1 MARLSLQ
8 SACLRTESRR
18 GRAAV
23 GSLGFAMTP
32 DNDVAL
38 PLTRRE
44 RLIELLLVVAMIY
57 FTIAL
62 MGP

>member
-1 MARLSLQ
+1 
-8 SACLRTESRR
+8 
-18 GRAAV
+18 
-23 GSLGFAMTP
+23 MTP

-44 RLIELLLVVAMIY
+44 RLIELFLVVAMIY
-57 FTIAL
+57 LTIVL